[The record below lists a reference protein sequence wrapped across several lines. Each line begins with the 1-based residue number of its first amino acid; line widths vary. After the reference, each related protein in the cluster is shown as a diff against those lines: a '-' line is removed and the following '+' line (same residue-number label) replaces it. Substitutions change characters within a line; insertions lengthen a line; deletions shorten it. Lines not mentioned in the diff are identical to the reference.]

1 MKMLEGQDVGAQ
13 NPIKIRKVEKVTL
26 CVPSPINFEQ
36 HCCNYDQ
43 KKPLEMNVFAKQQ
56 REYAL

>member
-1 MKMLEGQDVGAQ
+1 MKMPEGQDVGAQ

-26 CVPSPINFEQ
+26 CVPGPINFEQ
-36 HCCNYDQ
+36 HRCNYDQ

-56 REYAL
+56 REYAP